1 MKKIFIA
8 IIIVCSVSLNVFFL
22 YINVFP
28 LFKNEPQYL
37 SAEISQSEYEK
48 LILKGAIEMLQ
59 SDEVIM
65 PTRRQSDFK
74 EEVLNLMGKGRK
86 HSFFFYPRA
95 YLYTGITQYARAK
108 GDTLLIN
115 KYRNRI
121 DAFITSHGSPSF
133 EFNVVD
139 QVPFGMV
146 ALNMYSITGDE
157 KYKIFSDSI
166 MNFLKSKD
174 TPDGILYREN
184 EGNHNQ
190 HNDVLGLVCPFI
202 SQYAQMFND
211 SAAYDLNI
219 KQMKDFVRYGI
230 DTKSNLPVHGFNR
243 DHGYQVGA
251 ANWGR
256 GMGWY
261 AMGLAS
267 VSDSLSLNE
276 LEANRFC
283 ESITRTEL
291 PQGGYTQYPG
301 SCFSFDS
308 STTVMIR
315 YALRKLGYTDNKDI
329 VRIMAPYTDKNGWIA
344 HTSGDTYGFNMYSYT
359 FGYSELTQGVMLMI
373 LSEL

>member
-1 MKKIFIA
+1 
-8 IIIVCSVSLNVFFL
+8 
-22 YINVFP
+22 
-28 LFKNEPQYL
+28 
-37 SAEISQSEYEK
+37 
-48 LILKGAIEMLQ
+48 
-59 SDEVIM
+59 
-65 PTRRQSDFK
+65 
-74 EEVLNLMGKGRK
+74 
-86 HSFFFYPRA
+86 
-95 YLYTGITQYARAK
+95 
-108 GDTLLIN
+108 
-115 KYRNRI
+115 
-121 DAFITSHGSPSF
+121 
-133 EFNVVD
+133 
-139 QVPFGMV
+139 
-146 ALNMYSITGDE
+146 
-157 KYKIFSDSI
+157 
-166 MNFLKSKD
+166 
-174 TPDGILYREN
+174 
-184 EGNHNQ
+184 
-190 HNDVLGLVCPFI
+190 
-202 SQYAQMFND
+202 
-211 SAAYDLNI
+211 
-219 KQMKDFVRYGI
+219 MKDFVRYGI